1 MVIVAAYVKQPVKL
15 NTMAALQGPKVA
27 GGFPAGGAGR
37 DPQTHK
43 TTAPFGYLIEVRTAV
58 PSRSTPET

>member
-27 GGFPAGGAGR
+27 GGFPAGGAGCG
-37 DPQTHK
+37 P
-43 TTAPFGYLIEVRTAV
+43 LV
-58 PSRSTPET
+58 PLGGQ